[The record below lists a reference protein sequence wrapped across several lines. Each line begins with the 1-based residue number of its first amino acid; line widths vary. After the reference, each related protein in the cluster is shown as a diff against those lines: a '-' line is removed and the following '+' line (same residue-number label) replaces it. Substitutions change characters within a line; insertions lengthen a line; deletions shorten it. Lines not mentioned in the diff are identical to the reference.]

1 MGMDDEAGINPSQSG
16 VAFLYPLKH
25 QKTIRFSN
33 VFWGYRKKTPGCN
46 GLSREIW

>member
-25 QKTIRFSN
+25 QKTFLIFS
-33 VFWGYRKKTPGCN
+33 GGIEKKHRAAMG
-46 GLSREIW
+46 